1 MMKRK
6 RTGALG
12 IALLLCLLMAFPCS
26 AAAPTESR
34 ETRIEV
40 RARYIRESDRY
51 TAPVEN
57 GGAAVTLGD
66 GSSVAVSGVTGNGL
80 WLVVYPIPKT
90 DAQGFRWFE
99 SCMAAYGTN
108 IYPMDIYFIDQDGNR
123 VEVSRTV
130 TVTVTVETLE
140 TYASPVI
147 CHLSTEGN
155 VTVMDS
161 SVDGKRITF
170 QTDHNSYY
178 VLAEKKEEP
187 GSETEETETPG
198 SETEETETPASE
210 TEETETPASNSEE
223 TETPGSETERTS
235 GPAAGNSTRPGK
247 TGSAGKSSPKTGD
260 DSGIWMWIAVMCISG
275 AGIAVILTRRKRKT
289 VV

>member
-12 IALLLCLLMAFPCS
+12 VALLLCLLMAFPCS

-40 RARYIRESDRY
+40 RARYIQESDRY

-57 GGAAVTLGD
+57 GEAAAALAD

-90 DAQGFRWFE
+90 DAQGWSWFE

-108 IYPMDIYFIDQDGNR
+108 IYPMDIYFVDQDGNR

-130 TVTVTVETLE
+130 TVTVETLE
-140 TYASPVI
+140 AYASPVI

-170 QTDHNSYY
+170 RTDHNSYY

-187 GSETEETETPG
+187 GSETEETETTG

-210 TEETETPASNSEE
+210 TEETETPASETEE

-247 TGSAGKSSPKTGD
+247 NGSTGKASPKTGD
-260 DSGIWMWIAVMCISG
+260 DSDIWMWIALMCISG
-275 AGIAVILTRRKRKT
+275 AGIAVILTRRKRRA
-289 VV
+289 

>member
-12 IALLLCLLMAFPCS
+12 IALLLCLLMALPCS
-26 AAAPTESR
+26 AAALTESR
-34 ETRIEV
+34 KTEIEV
-40 RARYIRESDRY
+40 RARYIQESDRY

-66 GSSVAVSGVTGNGL
+66 GSSVAVSGVTGNEL
-80 WLVVYPIPKT
+80 RLVVYPIPKT

-130 TVTVTVETLE
+130 TVTVETLE

-147 CHLSTEGN
+147 CHLSTGGN

-198 SETEETETPASE
+198 SETEETETP
-210 TEETETPASNSEE
+210 
-223 TETPGSETERTS
+223 GSETERTS

-247 TGSAGKSSPKTGD
+247 TGSAGKASPKTGD
-260 DSGIWMWIAVMCISG
+260 DSGIWMWIALMCISG

>member
-12 IALLLCLLMAFPCS
+12 VALLLCLLMAFPCS

-40 RARYIRESDRY
+40 RARYIQESDRY

-57 GGAAVTLGD
+57 GEAAAALAD

-90 DAQGFRWFE
+90 DAQGWSWFE

-108 IYPMDIYFIDQDGNR
+108 IYPMDIYFVDQDGNR

-130 TVTVTVETLE
+130 TVTVETLE
-140 TYASPVI
+140 AYASPVI
-147 CHLSTEGN
+147 CHLSTGGN

-198 SETEETETPASE
+198 SETEETETP
-210 TEETETPASNSEE
+210 
-223 TETPGSETERTS
+223 GSETERTS

-247 TGSAGKSSPKTGD
+247 TGSAGKASPKTGD
-260 DSGIWMWIAVMCISG
+260 DSGIWMWIALMCISG
-275 AGIAVILTRRKRKT
+275 VGIAVILTRRKRKT

>member
-12 IALLLCLLMAFPCS
+12 VALLLCLLMAFPCS

-40 RARYIRESDRY
+40 RARYIQESDRY

-57 GGAAVTLGD
+57 GEAAAALAD

-90 DAQGFRWFE
+90 DAQGWSWFE

-130 TVTVTVETLE
+130 TVTVETLE
-140 TYASPVI
+140 AYASPVI

-170 QTDHNSYY
+170 RTDHNSYY

-187 GSETEETETPG
+187 GSETEETETPA

-210 TEETETPASNSEE
+210 TEE

-247 TGSAGKSSPKTGD
+247 NGSTGKASPKTGD

-275 AGIAVILTRRKRKT
+275 AGIAVILTRRKRRA
-289 VV
+289 

>member
-12 IALLLCLLMAFPCS
+12 VALLLCLLMAFPCS

-40 RARYIRESDRY
+40 RARYIQESDRY

-57 GGAAVTLGD
+57 GEAAAALAD

-90 DAQGFRWFE
+90 DAQGWSWFE

-108 IYPMDIYFIDQDGNR
+108 IYPMDIYFVDQDGNR
-123 VEVSRTV
+123 VEVSR

-170 QTDHNSYY
+170 RTDHNSYY

-187 GSETEETETPG
+187 GSETEETETTG
-198 SETEETETPASE
+198 SETEETETPASK
-210 TEETETPASNSEE
+210 TEE

-247 TGSAGKSSPKTGD
+247 NGSTGKASPKTGD
-260 DSGIWMWIAVMCISG
+260 DSDIWMWIALMCISG
-275 AGIAVILTRRKRKT
+275 AGIAVILTRRKRRA
-289 VV
+289 

>member
-12 IALLLCLLMAFPCS
+12 IALFLCLLMAFPCS
-26 AAAPTESR
+26 AAALTESR

-40 RARYIRESDRY
+40 RARYIQESDRY

-57 GGAAVTLGD
+57 GEAAAALAD
-66 GSSVAVSGVTGNGL
+66 GSSVTVSGVTGNGL

-90 DAQGFRWFE
+90 DAQGWSWFE

-108 IYPMDIYFIDQDGNR
+108 IYPMDIYFVDQDGNR
-123 VEVSRTV
+123 VEVSR

-161 SVDGKRITF
+161 SVDGNRITF
-170 QTDHNSYY
+170 RTDHNSYY

-198 SETEETETPASE
+198 SETEETETSGSE
-210 TEETETPASNSEE
+210 TEE

-247 TGSAGKSSPKTGD
+247 TGSAGKASPKTGD
-260 DSGIWMWIAVMCISG
+260 DSDIWMWIAVMCISG
-275 AGIAVILTRRKRKT
+275 AGAALILTRRKRRT
-289 VV
+289 

>member
-12 IALLLCLLMAFPCS
+12 IALFLCLLMAFPCS
-26 AAAPTESR
+26 AAALTESR

-40 RARYIRESDRY
+40 RARYIQESDRY

-57 GGAAVTLGD
+57 GEAAAALAD
-66 GSSVAVSGVTGNGL
+66 GSSVTVSGVTGSGL

-90 DAQGFRWFE
+90 DAQGWSWFE

-108 IYPMDIYFIDQDGNR
+108 IYPMDIYFVDQDGNR
-123 VEVSRTV
+123 VEVSR

-161 SVDGKRITF
+161 SVDGNRITF
-170 QTDHNSYY
+170 RTDHNSYY

-198 SETEETETPASE
+198 SETEETETSGSE
-210 TEETETPASNSEE
+210 TEE

-247 TGSAGKSSPKTGD
+247 TGSAGKASPKTGD
-260 DSGIWMWIAVMCISG
+260 DSDIWMWIAVMCISG
-275 AGIAVILTRRKRKT
+275 AGAALILTRRKRRT
-289 VV
+289 

>member
-12 IALLLCLLMAFPCS
+12 IALLLCLLMALPCS
-26 AAAPTESR
+26 AAALTESR
-34 ETRIEV
+34 KTEIEV
-40 RARYIRESDRY
+40 RARYIQESDRY

-66 GSSVAVSGVTGNGL
+66 GSSVAVSGVTGNEL
-80 WLVVYPIPKT
+80 RLVVYPIPKT

-123 VEVSRTV
+123 VEVSR

-198 SETEETETPASE
+198 SETEETETPGSE
-210 TEETETPASNSEE
+210 TEE

-247 TGSAGKSSPKTGD
+247 TGSAGKASPKTGD
-260 DSGIWMWIAVMCISG
+260 DSGIWMWIALMCISG
-275 AGIAVILTRRKRKT
+275 VGIAVILTRRKRKT